1 MNPQESMEI
10 GCVVPGRFVQ
20 IHCRRGLQPPKYP
33 SEAGWAGRG
42 RTAEECQGRV
52 WNVCNSVKSVG
63 ALPAPTDVWASR
75 LGGRIEKWS
84 LPALLLLE
92 SLPTI
97 PALPA
102 YGTRVLKNLLPVY
115 TMCFSNSYF
124 CAVSL

>member
-1 MNPQESMEI
+1 M
-10 GCVVPGRFVQ
+10 GCVVPGRSVQ

-75 LGGRIEKWS
+75 LGGRTDKWS

-97 PALPA
+97 PALPKFPNN
-102 YGTRVLKNLLPVY
+102 TCP
-115 TMCFSNSYF
+115 S
-124 CAVSL
+124 SLWHESIKKSPSCIHHVFFK